1 MKGRLE
7 APVMGN
13 AVFLLEPGTYE
24 MAISPENIQNLWDPI
39 ALENLPPGKDNH
51 CKVASHR

>member
-24 MAISPENIQNLWDPI
+24 MTISPENIQNLWDPI
-39 ALENLPPGKDNH
+39 ALEKLAAGEGQ
-51 CKVASHR
+51 SL